1 MTERSAAHATFVIER
16 QLAATPAR
24 AFAAWADPTL
34 KEAWFTGAK
43 THSPDY
49 ALDFRVGGHEVTRG
63 GPPGGAVYASAAGYQ
78 DIVADQRIVY
88 AYAMDMDGQRIS
100 ASVTTVEFQA
110 VDGGTRLVLTEQGV
124 YLDGL
129 DQPDVRERGIAFQ
142 LDALG
147 AALAESD

>member
-1 MTERSAAHATFVIER
+1 MTERSAVHATFVIER

-24 AFAAWADPTL
+24 AFAAWADPVL
-34 KEAWFTGAK
+34 KEAWFTGSK

-63 GPPGGAVYASAAGYQ
+63 GPPGGAVYAYEAVYQ
-78 DIVADQRIVY
+78 DIVGGERIVY
-88 AYAMDMDGQRIS
+88 AYVMDMDGQRIS
-100 ASVTTVEFQA
+100 ASVTTVEFKA
-110 VDGGTRLVLTEQGV
+110 AGAGTRLVLTEQGV

-129 DQPDVRERGIAFQ
+129 DRPDVRERGIAFQ

-147 AALAESD
+147 AALAEG